1 VRDRPIKFFPGK
13 IASNKAKH
21 KITKL
26 VFEARGKL
34 MLPTKFLLIGSASI
48 LVMAGVNLLGQH
60 SGQRSLTLETSIQPG
75 REISEPPTRLAPAS
89 NINLPA
95 LEQAIIQETNIART
109 NPQAYAAKLENLT
122 KYFQGDLLKIPG
134 RIPLK
139 TQEGVSAVN
148 EAISYLKSV
157 SPVSPLTASS
167 GMSKAAADHV
177 KDQGPGGDLGHTGS
191 DGSQPWDRVKRY
203 GEWKQVVAEN
213 ISYGP
218 NTGEDVVMALII
230 DDGVPDRGHRDNIFQ
245 PEFQVTGAA
254 CGEHR
259 EYRIMCVITYAGG
272 YEEK

>member
-1 VRDRPIKFFPGK
+1 MV
-13 IASNKAKH
+13 
-21 KITKL
+21 
-26 VFEARGKL
+26 
-34 MLPTKFLLIGSASI
+34 PTKFLLIGSASI
-48 LVMAGVNLLGQH
+48 LIMAGVNLLGQH
-60 SGQRSLTLETSIQPG
+60 SAQRSLTVEDSIQPG
-75 REISEPPTRLAPAS
+75 RELREKLTRLAPGSNPASNPASNPGSNPASNPAS
-89 NINLPA
+89 NINLSA

-177 KDQGPGGDLGHTGS
+177 KDQGPGGQLGHTGS
-191 DGSQPWDRVKRY
+191 DGSQPWDRLKRY
-203 GEWKQVVAEN
+203 GEWKQIVAEN

-254 CGEHR
+254 CGQHL